1 MKNEPIKIIFERSG
15 GVAGMR
21 TTTTVNTESLPP
33 AEAQMLRE
41 MVDKAKFFDLP
52 AVLAAPKSNNADRF
66 QYKLTVEVGNRR
78 HTVETGEAAAPQTLQ
93 PLLTRLGEMARRR

>member
-1 MKNEPIKIIFERSG
+1 MKNEPMKIQFERSG

-21 TTTTVNTESLPP
+21 MTTTVNTETLPA

-52 AVLAAPKSNNADRF
+52 AVLETSKQGADRF
-66 QYKLTVEVGNRR
+66 QYRLTVEVGGRR

-93 PLLTRLGEMARRR
+93 PLLERLGAMARRR

>member
-1 MKNEPIKIIFERSG
+1 MKNEPMKIQFERSG

-21 TTTTVNTESLPP
+21 MATTVNTDALPA

-52 AVLAAPKSNNADRF
+52 AVLATAKQGVDRF
-66 QYKLTVEVGNRR
+66 QYRLTVETGGRR
-78 HTVETGEAAAPQTLQ
+78 HTVETGEAAAPKTLQ
-93 PLLTRLGEMARRR
+93 PLLQRLGEMARQR